1 MACGFSV
8 DTVDQKAI
16 EDLGVF
22 NWPGLE
28 RRVQDFADAAVSGKL
43 KMVYVK
49 SGSATIEDGEDSAD
63 ISAGQMV
70 MIDDK
75 GETRWSKISEE
86 GLVLLSCETVLA
98 EEGAAAEEAVAASAG
113 QFQLQRVFVLD
124 VSAHFLEACAN
135 SSLCFATGE
144 ARDFRV
150 LFAALGHA
158 VAHLP

>member
-1 MACGFSV
+1 M
-8 DTVDQKAI
+8 
-16 EDLGVF
+16 
-22 NWPGLE
+22 
-28 RRVQDFADAAVSGKL
+28 QDFADAAVSGKL

-98 EEGAAAEEAVAASAG
+98 EEGAATNYFERHQGNLFFENDFWTYEKYRSKSNKFTFQFPKDSATIFSG
-113 QFQLQRVFVLD
+113 LTAMAL
-124 VSAHFLEACAN
+124 AIGG
-135 SSLCFATGE
+135 SL
-144 ARDFRV
+144 
-150 LFAALGHA
+150 LF
-158 VAHLP
+158 